1 PEVTPN
7 LSQLKSFPA
16 IMLRTNERA
25 RTGGSLEF
33 LERGQRVG
41 QLEDLIVRHAQ
52 TLMDAV
58 GVAHMSEGSCLLV
71 GLFRGVGDSRFMH
84 SHTHTHTLS
93 ESRVSPWQLPTNVVS
108 AGIPTLPPMD
118 TWCARSP

>member
-1 PEVTPN
+1 MCSRWNRLAWGENRITAGELPVNRNVEPEVTPN

-71 GLFRGVGDSRFMH
+71 GLFRGVGDSRF
-84 SHTHTHTLS
+84 THTH
-93 ESRVSPWQLPTNVVS
+93 
-108 AGIPTLPPMD
+108 IP
-118 TWCARSP
+118 